1 MGISHQQDHWWE
13 ANPTDRALVAAAA
26 GGDPAA
32 WDALVDRY
40 VQSVWTTAIGR
51 GLDPSRAAQVSA
63 VTWLRCVDRLDDIS
77 RTDDLARWLS
87 ENTAIEARRVACLG
101 AAVPLTMRGGVRPPD
116 ELQVARGRQAAP

>member
-13 ANPTDRALVAAAA
+13 ENPTDRALVAAAA

-63 VTWLRCVDRLDDIS
+63 VTWLRCADHL
-77 RTDDLARWLS
+77 
-87 ENTAIEARRVACLG
+87 
-101 AAVPLTMRGGVRPPD
+101 D
-116 ELQVARGRQAAP
+116 ELTDAGNVGDWLLATASRQCDLERVGPADKGHLSVAPWPGAMAGA